1 MQYIKDNELLKMN
14 IIEDNSKEKHSPK
27 IHDTINISSNA
38 IYYYTLC
45 NIIDNNYNVPY
56 KIQQQLKTI
65 LRCVWH
71 TLCSKIEYPDIVL
84 FNDINKSFKTYLHQ
98 TLMQSSMKIISNDQ
112 TLMYKAHNEHNTND
126 TSISSSSYMN
136 KSNDDQHM
144 LNINDLFIKHSKTI
158 INYRTNN
165 VDQNTLLVIQY
176 CLIPKYVYNNIFYIN
191 NHNTSDTSIS
201 SSSHNDQT
209 LMQSSHMNKANDAS
223 IITYN
228 NDAFDKYLYIFKNIL
243 LSNNITIRGNLKK
256 DKYERIKAAQSKEEI
271 REITND
277 YDNQVSDFKND
288 NIFKIVNY
296 LNYLYYT
303 YTANDQNTNDTS
315 INEDH
320 KMKASY
326 DQTQAYSSCMD
337 DKSNDKA
344 NDTSISSSSHNDNQ
358 HIINNVLR
366 CLLLRYTNI
375 EDGCSL
381 SLDGTINYSKDV
393 HLSELYKH
401 DENDYRNYIS
411 NIYKDIKELMNIIS
425 SYDTNNNKANDEYN
439 IKTSNDHNTSDTSI
453 GSSSCID
460 PHKSC
465 DISNDKAN
473 DTSISSYNINDVKQK
488 LKQLLTI
495 FYISI
500 EIYKYQFM
508 HNDLSTYINAYINV
522 LLHDLTNH
530 HIPID
535 EFINKL
541 INDIIN
547 SYKIASIIIDDK
559 DIIELV
565 MKTLSFKKFTFK
577 TKNIYNFIINN
588 ISKDIVEQS
597 NITEVYNELIMAG
610 DVCMLFNKLSLTKYN
625 DTSKALLK
633 YPIELLLK
641 IFISN
646 FSDVVGPYTPMILQ
660 YLLYGRTEGSDTDK
674 RDYIYNNIV
683 SKKDGIPK
691 NAIDSYADM
700 LACLLCTTNE
710 ERYYYIL
717 SDEYKPT
724 LIIACTKYIQYMSFS
739 TKKFIKDKANE
750 NKLVVKDTYSK
761 FSLDNV
767 IDAL

>member
-71 TLCSKIEYPDIVL
+71 TLCSKIEYPDIAL

-112 TLMYKAHNEHNTND
+112 TLMDKANDHSTTD

-460 PHKSC
+460 QHKSC

-473 DTSISSYNINDVKQK
+473 DISISSYNINDVKQK

-500 EIYKYQFM
+500 EIYKYQFI
-508 HNDLSTYINAYINV
+508 HNDLSTYINAYINA

>member
-71 TLCSKIEYPDIVL
+71 TLCSKIEYPDIAL

-112 TLMYKAHNEHNTND
+112 TLMYKANYHSTTD

-256 DKYERIKAAQSKEEI
+256 DKYERIKAAQSKEEM

-320 KMKASY
+320 KMKTSY
-326 DQTQAYSSCMD
+326 NQTQVISSCMNEAND
-337 DKSNDKA
+337 HNTSDDKA
-344 NDTSISSSSHNDNQ
+344 NEQTHMNEANDNQ

-375 EDGCSL
+375 EDNYSL

-425 SYDTNNNKANDEYN
+425 SYD
-439 IKTSNDHNTSDTSI
+439 
-453 GSSSCID
+453 
-460 PHKSC
+460 
-465 DISNDKAN
+465 ISNDKAN
-473 DTSISSYNINDVKQK
+473 GDHNIKVSNDQTLMQSSHMDKANDISISSYNINDVKQK

-588 ISKDIVEQS
+588 ISKDVVEQS
-597 NITEVYNELIMAG
+597 NITEVYNELIMSG
-610 DVCMLFNKLSLTKYN
+610 DICIKFNKLSLSNYN
-625 DTSKALLK
+625 DISKSLMQ

-646 FSDVVGPYTPMILQ
+646 FSDVVGSYTPMILQ

-717 SDEYKPT
+717 SDEHKPT
-724 LIIACTKYIQYMSFS
+724 LIIASTKYIQYMSFS
-739 TKKFIKDKANE
+739 TKKFIKDKAKE

>member
-1 MQYIKDNELLKMN
+1 M
-14 IIEDNSKEKHSPK
+14 
-27 IHDTINISSNA
+27 
-38 IYYYTLC
+38 
-45 NIIDNNYNVPY
+45 
-56 KIQQQLKTI
+56 
-65 LRCVWH
+65 
-71 TLCSKIEYPDIVL
+71 
-84 FNDINKSFKTYLHQ
+84 
-98 TLMQSSMKIISNDQ
+98 
-112 TLMYKAHNEHNTND
+112 
-126 TSISSSSYMN
+126 
-136 KSNDDQHM
+136 
-144 LNINDLFIKHSKTI
+144 
-158 INYRTNN
+158 
-165 VDQNTLLVIQY
+165 
-176 CLIPKYVYNNIFYIN
+176 
-191 NHNTSDTSIS
+191 
-201 SSSHNDQT
+201 
-209 LMQSSHMNKANDAS
+209 
-223 IITYN
+223 
-228 NDAFDKYLYIFKNIL
+228 
-243 LSNNITIRGNLKK
+243 
-256 DKYERIKAAQSKEEI
+256 
-271 REITND
+271 
-277 YDNQVSDFKND
+277 
-288 NIFKIVNY
+288 
-296 LNYLYYT
+296 
-303 YTANDQNTNDTS
+303 
-315 INEDH
+315 
-320 KMKASY
+320 
-326 DQTQAYSSCMD
+326 
-337 DKSNDKA
+337 
-344 NDTSISSSSHNDNQ
+344 
-358 HIINNVLR
+358 LR

-375 EDGCSL
+375 EDDCSL

-401 DENDYRNYIS
+401 DEKDYRNYIN
-411 NIYKDIKELMNIIS
+411 NIYKDINKLMNIIS
-425 SYDTNNNKANDEYN
+425 SLSHINISNDQEHMNKANDA
-439 IKTSNDHNTSDTSI
+439 SI
-453 GSSSCID
+453 SSSSCMD
-460 PHKSC
+460 
-465 DISNDKAN
+465 
-473 DTSISSYNINDVKQK
+473 NINDAKQK

-530 HIPID
+530 HMPID

-588 ISKDIVEQS
+588 ISKDVVEQS
-597 NITEVYNELIMAG
+597 NITQVYNELIMSG

-761 FSLDNV
+761 FSLENV

>member
-45 NIIDNNYNVPY
+45 NIIDNDYNVPY

-71 TLCSKIEYPDIVL
+71 TLCSKVEYPDIAL
-84 FNDINKSFKTYLHQ
+84 FNDINKSFKTYLQQLSYNTNTNASINEDHK
-98 TLMQSSMKIISNDQ
+98 MKASYDQ
-112 TLMYKAHNEHNTND
+112 TQALQH
-126 TSISSSSYMN
+126 SSYN
-136 KSNDDQHM
+136 TSNI
-144 LNINDLFIKHSKTI
+144 NINDLFIKHSKTI

-191 NHNTSDTSIS
+191 DHNTNDT
-201 SSSHNDQT
+201 N
-209 LMQSSHMNKANDAS
+209 

-228 NDAFDKYLYIFKNIL
+228 DDAFDKYLYIFKNIL

-256 DKYERIKAAQSKEEI
+256 YKYERIKAAQSKEEI

-303 YTANDQNTNDTS
+303 YAANDTS
-315 INEDH
+315 TNANINEDH
-320 KMKASY
+320 NITTY
-326 DQTQAYSSCMD
+326 NDQT
-337 DKSNDKA
+337 
-344 NDTSISSSSHNDNQ
+344 

-375 EDGCSL
+375 EDDCSL

-401 DENDYRNYIS
+401 DEKDYRNYIN
-411 NIYKDIKELMNIIS
+411 NIYKDINKLMNIIS
-425 SYDTNNNKANDEYN
+425 SYD
-439 IKTSNDHNTSDTSI
+439 ISNASI

-460 PHKSC
+460 KHKSC
-465 DISNDKAN
+465 DTSNDKAN
-473 DTSISSYNINDVKQK
+473 EQHICLSYMDKANDQTLMQSSCMDNINDAKQK

-508 HNDLSTYINAYINV
+508 YNDLSTYINAYINV

-761 FSLDNV
+761 FSLENV
-767 IDAL
+767 IDGL

>member
-45 NIIDNNYNVPY
+45 NIINNNYNVPY

-71 TLCSKIEYPDIVL
+71 TLCSKIEYPDIAL

-112 TLMYKAHNEHNTND
+112 TLMDKANDHSTTD

-303 YTANDQNTNDTS
+303 YTANDHNTSNDKANDQEQISSSCMNKANDTS

-320 KMKASY
+320 NVITSY
-326 DQTQAYSSCMD
+326 DQT
-337 DKSNDKA
+337 
-344 NDTSISSSSHNDNQ
+344 

-460 PHKSC
+460 QHKSC

-473 DTSISSYNINDVKQK
+473 DISISSYNINDVKQK